1 MCLQTLG
8 LKEESLQPSSVPS
21 VACCLLA
28 SERGICPKLT
38 AARTGPARVHGQ
50 WSQFC
55 SMHHSVVQMV
65 LLYFLIVACSS
76 NLDLRDRSNWGRSLS
91 PLEAAPWV
99 SLWVRLNAS
108 PWGPDYSGPW
118 SQAAWVQIP
127 ALLLTNWP
135 HHLTSLG
142 IGFLICKMG
151 MVVAPSS

>member
-1 MCLQTLG
+1 MCLHTLG

-21 VACCLLA
+21 VACSLLA

-76 NLDLRDRSNWGRSLS
+76 NLDLRDLFPLFSPDAVTVTEPLGFVHVGEEPSFWG
-91 PLEAAPWV
+91 
-99 SLWVRLNAS
+99 
-108 PWGPDYSGPW
+108 
-118 SQAAWVQIP
+118 
-127 ALLLTNWP
+127 
-135 HHLTSLG
+135 
-142 IGFLICKMG
+142 
-151 MVVAPSS
+151 